1 MSGQGRYRGM
11 WEYYYQHVQ
20 AIIFVVDATDKK
32 RIGVA
37 RDELDKLVDNPDVRR
52 SKPLILIFV
61 NKNDVQSDDVMQAQQ
76 VETVLRLSTTMA
88 ARSLK
93 YHVVS
98 SSARTNAGVAE
109 GLRWL
114 SEELSQA
121 GESSRA

>member
-1 MSGQGRYRGM
+1 M
-11 WEYYYQHVQ
+11 
-20 AIIFVVDATDKK
+20 
-32 RIGVA
+32 A
-37 RDELDKLVDNPDVRR
+37 RDELNKLVDNPDVRR

-61 NKNDVQSDDVMQAQQ
+61 NKNDVQSDDVIRAPSRNCPSS
-76 VETVLRLSTTMA
+76 VDDHG

-114 SEELSQA
+114 SRLSQA